1 VTVEEQLRSELA
13 GLVERVR
20 PMPDPL
26 GRLLVRGRRRR
37 HVRRLF
43 GALVAVLALS
53 FASLV
58 PVGGSSGPPQPLD
71 GWRQWSMTIVD
82 GPPRGGLIAQNDFIV
97 ALTRLLSDEVR
108 AGTNDPALNGFHGD
122 PPSDRRVRI
131 LFAEDIEQRRVV
143 LVALTAHTGDPF
155 EGTVL
160 VWIDAPRGA
169 APAHLAQAVAATDR
183 PADTSFSTSD
193 AQPFL
198 MTSLDI
204 APAAGVD
211 AHVGLAPPGCS
222 ITTAA
227 SPALTDWRPE
237 PTGSYIIR
245 TAETARAE
253 WWRVTCDGVI
263 RYVTPAPPATD
274 PSSRDRVEV
283 TDEDVERALASAPG
297 SADPG
302 LTRGALS
309 VLAYH
314 GGYALTARPSVVWG
328 GRVTGLGTS
337 GVGMVV
343 AVAPMIG
350 EKWIGVVSTEP
361 VLVDPDRPQLGVG
374 SFTTADN
381 PLDPSTLLAIPL
393 QPEPHTALL
402 VIAPRGTDT
411 VRVIDAGGTLA
422 EAAVT
427 ERGTLVPIPAGADIA
442 SVQVEAMDTDGARIA
457 TTPLVG
463 TGLQTAE
470 QVSWS

>member
-1 VTVEEQLRSELA
+1 
-13 GLVERVR
+13 
-20 PMPDPL
+20 
-26 GRLLVRGRRRR
+26 
-37 HVRRLF
+37 
-43 GALVAVLALS
+43 
-53 FASLV
+53 
-58 PVGGSSGPPQPLD
+58 
-71 GWRQWSMTIVD
+71 
-82 GPPRGGLIAQNDFIV
+82 
-97 ALTRLLSDEVR
+97 
-108 AGTNDPALNGFHGD
+108 
-122 PPSDRRVRI
+122 
-131 LFAEDIEQRRVV
+131 
-143 LVALTAHTGDPF
+143 
-155 EGTVL
+155 
-160 VWIDAPRGA
+160 
-169 APAHLAQAVAATDR
+169 
-183 PADTSFSTSD
+183 
-193 AQPFL
+193 
-198 MTSLDI
+198 
-204 APAAGVD
+204 
-211 AHVGLAPPGCS
+211 
-222 ITTAA
+222 
-227 SPALTDWRPE
+227 
-237 PTGSYIIR
+237 
-245 TAETARAE
+245 
-253 WWRVTCDGVI
+253 
-263 RYVTPAPPATD
+263 VTPAPPATD

-343 AVAPMIG
+343 AVAPTMG
-350 EKWIGVVSTEP
+350 EQWIGVVSTEP
-361 VLVDPDRPQLGVG
+361 DQVDPDRPQLGVG

-442 SVQVEAMDTDGARIA
+442 SVQVEAMATDGARIA